1 MKQDTLKDAINSIDE
16 IIKLESQK
24 LELLKLHKKG
34 LLQLL
39 QETKVS

>member
-34 LLQLL
+34 LQLL